1 MPVQAIIEQGTRP
14 AYDLTDETGVLVT
27 KLSIKPTREYVE
39 RKNSQR
45 MVSYVRAENPRIT
58 FEFSGIIVGDSAT
71 RLVSALRSEATQ
83 IASVSTGVSSA

>member
-1 MPVQAIIEQGTRP
+1 MPVQAIIEHGTRP

-58 FEFSGIIVGDSAT
+58 FEFSGIIVGNSAT
-71 RLVSALRSEATQ
+71 VLYGRLHP
-83 IASVSTGVSSA
+83 SSSNR